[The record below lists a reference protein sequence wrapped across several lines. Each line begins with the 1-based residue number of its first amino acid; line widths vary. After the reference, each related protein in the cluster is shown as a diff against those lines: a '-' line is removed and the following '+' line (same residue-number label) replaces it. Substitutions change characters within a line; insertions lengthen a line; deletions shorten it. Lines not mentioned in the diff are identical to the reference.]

1 MGHRNF
7 TPTLPSV
14 PQHPCQG
21 RRPLT
26 GTLPRA
32 PRLLRANVRYEEGE
46 SPANAL
52 TKPPTAPQPSL
63 RGPRSRRRFPPFSHP
78 ATAIPSVSRSVPTPT
93 HTHSVGSVPSPL
105 PSRLPRFRGTW
116 RPPRPGCLLPRR
128 VAQRER
134 LRALGGSPGNFPH
147 PPQRSQGEKT
157 VRSETGKRKRGGGGG

>member
-1 MGHRNF
+1 MGHGNF

-14 PQHPCQG
+14 PQHRCQG

-52 TKPPTAPQPSL
+52 TKPPAAPQPSL

-78 ATAIPSVSRSVPTPT
+78 ATASPLCVCPHT
-93 HTHSVGSVPSPL
+93 HTHTPWGRSRPRCLPGCPAPAAHGAHHVPVASSPAGL
-105 PSRLPRFRGTW
+105 PSESACGPSEAPRATFLTHRSA
-116 RPPRPGCLLPRR
+116 RKARR
-128 VAQRER
+128 RFGA
-134 LRALGGSPGNFPH
+134 AS
-147 PPQRSQGEKT
+147 GEKKGVGMKT
-157 VRSETGKRKRGGGGG
+157 D